1 MDGSSN
7 YPIRPMTPLVK
18 GIIFNLLEE
27 VITAEHGADAWD
39 DLLDAAGSDG
49 VYTALGNYEDDELV
63 ALLAQLPAAFGVGI
77 DEHLRWFGRSAMPRL
92 AERYATFFDHHE
104 STASFLR
111 SINDVIHSEVR
122 KLYPD
127 ADVPTF
133 DFDPVPGIGAPE
145 GAVVMGYSSAR
156 RLCALAE
163 GFIEGAASQY
173 RERAIVE
180 QPRCMHRGDEKCVL
194 VCTLATAA

>member
-1 MDGSSN
+1 
-7 YPIRPMTPLVK
+7 VK

-27 VITAEHGADAWD
+27 VISAEHGPEAWD

-49 VYTALGNYEDDELV
+49 VYTALGNYRDAEFV
-63 ALLAQLPAAFGVGI
+63 ALLAQLPAAFGGGDV
-77 DEHLRWFGRSAMPRL
+77 DEHLRWFGRSSMPLL
-92 AERYATFFDHHE
+92 AERYRPFFERPD

-111 SINDVIHSEVR
+111 SINDVIHTEVR

-133 DFDPVPGIGAPE
+133 DFDPVPDLVAPDD
-145 GAVVMGYSSAR
+145 AVVMGYSSRR

-163 GFIEGAASQY
+163 GFIEGAARQY
-173 RERAIVE
+173 GERAVVK
-180 QPRCMHRGDEKCVL
+180 QPRCMHRGHEKCVL
-194 VCTLATAA
+194 VCTFAPAA